1 LITRGDKHVII
12 SIENIVDALKV
23 ISGVAIFF
31 VWVVRYENIKR
42 EFEEYQL
49 PTWLRDLT
57 GILKISFA
65 CMLQFSDPEIVRLG
79 ALGISLLMAAA
90 VVTHIRLKSTFR
102 RYIASVTMLLMSITI
117 LYYSNNEI
125 IGAS

>member
-1 LITRGDKHVII
+1 MSRGDKHMII
-12 SIENIVDALKV
+12 SVENIVDALKV

-79 ALGISLLMAAA
+79 ALGISILMSAA

-102 RYIASVTMLLMSITI
+102 RYIASVTMLLMSLTI

-125 IGAS
+125 IGTS